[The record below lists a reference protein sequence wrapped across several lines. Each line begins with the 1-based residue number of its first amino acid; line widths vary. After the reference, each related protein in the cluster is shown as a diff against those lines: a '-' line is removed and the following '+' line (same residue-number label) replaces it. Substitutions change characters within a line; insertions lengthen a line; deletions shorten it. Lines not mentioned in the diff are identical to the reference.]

1 MTKIELLGLPKKDI
15 ANMCK
20 EAGLPR
26 YKGKSELT
34 KEEMIDNLL
43 ANVEFVEE
51 SYTGDDAIVVKQ
63 EEDKPVGIEEKVE
76 DPVSVEEN
84 VEEPEPWIMKDRS
97 DLIEKAEVGT
107 LIAFYDEKGK
117 PRTAALV
124 NRSSKKKVVK
134 LVTEFERE
142 FIVPYD
148 NVIWIKKGNRWPR
161 GVYNLLKGY
170 KTNGVKETENK

>member
-43 ANVEFVEE
+43 ANVEFVDE

-63 EEDKPVGIEEKVE
+63 EENKTEKDE
-76 DPVSVEEN
+76 DPVGVEEN

-97 DLIEKAEVGT
+97 DLIEKADVGT

-170 KTNGVKETENK
+170 KTNGVKETEDK

>member
-43 ANVEFVEE
+43 ANVEFVDE

-63 EEDKPVGIEEKVE
+63 EEDETEKIEDSVG
-76 DPVSVEEN
+76 VEEN

-97 DLIEKAEVGT
+97 DLIEKADVGT

>member
-43 ANVEFVEE
+43 ANVEFVDE

-63 EEDKPVGIEEKVE
+63 EEDKTEKDEKPVGI
-76 DPVSVEEN
+76 EEN

-142 FIVPYD
+142 FIIPYD

>member
-43 ANVEFVEE
+43 ANVEFVDE

-63 EEDKPVGIEEKVE
+63 EEDKTENVE
-76 DPVSVEEN
+76 DPVG

>member
-43 ANVEFVEE
+43 ANVEFVDE
-51 SYTGDDAIVVKQ
+51 SYTRDDAIVVKQ
-63 EEDKPVGIEEKVE
+63 EEVKAEKDEKPIGIEEKVE
-76 DPVSVEEN
+76 
-84 VEEPEPWIMKDRS
+84 EPEPWVMKDRTA
-97 DLIEKAEVGT
+97 LIEKAEVGT

>member
-43 ANVEFVEE
+43 ANVEFVDE

-63 EEDKPVGIEEKVE
+63 EEVKTEKDE
-76 DPVSVEEN
+76 DPVVVEEKL
-84 VEEPEPWIMKDRS
+84 EEPEPWVMKDRTA
-97 DLIEKAEVGT
+97 LIEKAEVGT